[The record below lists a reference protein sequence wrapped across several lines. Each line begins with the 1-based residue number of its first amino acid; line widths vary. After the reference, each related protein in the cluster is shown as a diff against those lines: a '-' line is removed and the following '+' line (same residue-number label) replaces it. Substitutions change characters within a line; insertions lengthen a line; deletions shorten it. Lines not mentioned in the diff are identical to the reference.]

1 MGSFSAGE
9 EQKSCPIS
17 KKTIDSTRIFEGK
30 VVRLRRDTVELE
42 NGKQTFREV
51 IDHPGGVS
59 ILAMDEE
66 GKIFFVR
73 QFRYPFGR
81 MLLELPAGKL
91 EPGEDPADSGRRE
104 LREETGCSAGRF
116 VPMGKLIPT
125 CAYDT
130 EVIHL
135 FFASEL
141 TRGEQDLDENEFLS
155 VERYTLDEALQMVLD
170 GEIIDAKTQIGLL
183 KYQALRNAG
192 RI

>member
-1 MGSFSAGE
+1 MSHTE
-9 EQKSCPIS
+9 
-17 KKTIDSTRIFEGK
+17 KTIDSTRIFEGK

-73 QFRYPFGR
+73 QFRYPFGK

-91 EPGEDPADSGRRE
+91 EPGEDPAQSGRRE
-104 LREETGCSAGRF
+104 LREETGCTAGRF
-116 VPMGKLIPT
+116 ESMGSLIPT

-135 FFASEL
+135 FFASDL
-141 TRGEQDLDENEFLS
+141 TRGEQDLDENEFL
-155 VERYTLDEALQMVLD
+155 
-170 GEIIDAKTQIGLL
+170 
-183 KYQALRNAG
+183 
-192 RI
+192 

>member
-1 MGSFSAGE
+1 MSHIE
-9 EQKSCPIS
+9 
-17 KKTIDSTRIFEGK
+17 KTIDSTRIFEGK

-104 LREETGCSAGRF
+104 LREETGCTAGRF

-155 VERYTLDEALQMVLD
+155 VERYTLDEALQMGLD
-170 GEIIDAKTQIGLL
+170 GESIDASAQIGLL
-183 KYQALRNAG
+183 KYQALRKAG

>member
-1 MGSFSAGE
+1 MSHIE
-9 EQKSCPIS
+9 
-17 KKTIDSTRIFEGK
+17 KTIDSTRIFEGK

-73 QFRYPFGR
+73 QFRYPLGR

>member
-1 MGSFSAGE
+1 MSHIE
-9 EQKSCPIS
+9 
-17 KKTIDSTRIFEGK
+17 KTIDSTRIYEGK

-91 EPGEDPADSGRRE
+91 EPGEDPEDSGRRE

>member
-1 MGSFSAGE
+1 MSHIE
-9 EQKSCPIS
+9 
-17 KKTIDSTRIFEGK
+17 KTIDSTRIFEGK

-91 EPGEDPADSGRRE
+91 EPGEDPADSGHRE

>member
-1 MGSFSAGE
+1 M
-9 EQKSCPIS
+9 
-17 KKTIDSTRIFEGK
+17 
-30 VVRLRRDTVELE
+30 
-42 NGKQTFREV
+42 
-51 IDHPGGVS
+51 
-59 ILAMDEE
+59 
-66 GKIFFVR
+66 R

>member
-1 MGSFSAGE
+1 MSHIE
-9 EQKSCPIS
+9 
-17 KKTIDSTRIFEGK
+17 KTIDSTRIFEGK

-104 LREETGCSAGRF
+104 LRDETGRF

>member
-1 MGSFSAGE
+1 MSHIE
-9 EQKSCPIS
+9 
-17 KKTIDSTRIFEGK
+17 KTIDSTRIFEGK

-66 GKIFFVR
+66 GKIFSVR

>member
-1 MGSFSAGE
+1 MSHTE
-9 EQKSCPIS
+9 
-17 KKTIDSTRIFEGK
+17 KTIDSTRIFEGK

-73 QFRYPFGR
+73 QFRYPFGK

-91 EPGEDPADSGRRE
+91 EPGEDPAQSGRRE
-104 LREETGCSAGRF
+104 LREETGCTAGRF
-116 VPMGKLIPT
+116 ESMGSLIPT

-135 FFASEL
+135 FFASDL
-141 TRGEQDLDENEFLS
+141 TQTPRSGCSNPRLCTRRAAVDKSVFTRGNLWKKGNRLDCEKK
-155 VERYTLDEALQMVLD
+155 
-170 GEIIDAKTQIGLL
+170 I
-183 KYQALRNAG
+183 
-192 RI
+192 

>member
-1 MGSFSAGE
+1 MSHIE
-9 EQKSCPIS
+9 
-17 KKTIDSTRIFEGK
+17 KTIDSTRIFEGK

-91 EPGEDPADSGRRE
+91 EPGKIRQTADAVS
-104 LREETGCSAGRF
+104 C
-116 VPMGKLIPT
+116 GKKPDAPPDGL
-125 CAYDT
+125 CRW
-130 EVIHL
+130 
-135 FFASEL
+135 AS
-141 TRGEQDLDENEFLS
+141 
-155 VERYTLDEALQMVLD
+155 
-170 GEIIDAKTQIGLL
+170 
-183 KYQALRNAG
+183 
-192 RI
+192 

>member
-1 MGSFSAGE
+1 MSHTE
-9 EQKSCPIS
+9 
-17 KKTIDSTRIFEGK
+17 KTIDSTRIFEGK

-73 QFRYPFGR
+73 QFRYPFGQ
-81 MLLELPAGKL
+81 L
-91 EPGEDPADSGRRE
+91 EPGEDPAQSGRRE
-104 LREETGCSAGRF
+104 LREETGCTAGRF
-116 VPMGKLIPT
+116 ESMGSLIPT

-135 FFASEL
+135 FFASDL

-155 VERYTLDEALQMVLD
+155 VERYTLDEALQMVLS
-170 GEIIDAKTQIGLL
+170 GEIVDAKTQIGLF
-183 KYQALRNAG
+183 KYQALHNAG

>member
-1 MGSFSAGE
+1 MSHIE
-9 EQKSCPIS
+9 
-17 KKTIDSTRIFEGK
+17 KTIDSTRIFEGK

-73 QFRYPFGR
+73 QIRYPFGR

>member
-1 MGSFSAGE
+1 M
-9 EQKSCPIS
+9 
-17 KKTIDSTRIFEGK
+17 
-30 VVRLRRDTVELE
+30 E

-141 TRGEQDLDENEFLS
+141 TRGRTGS
-155 VERYTLDEALQMVLD
+155 
-170 GEIIDAKTQIGLL
+170 G
-183 KYQALRNAG
+183 
-192 RI
+192 

>member
-1 MGSFSAGE
+1 MSHIE
-9 EQKSCPIS
+9 
-17 KKTIDSTRIFEGK
+17 KTIDSTRIFEGK

-66 GKIFFVR
+66 GKIFVVR

-183 KYQALRNAG
+183 KYQALRKAG

>member
-1 MGSFSAGE
+1 MSHIE
-9 EQKSCPIS
+9 
-17 KKTIDSTRIFEGK
+17 KTIDSTRIYEGK

-91 EPGEDPADSGRRE
+91 EPGEDPEDSGRRE

-170 GEIIDAKTQIGLL
+170 GEIVDAKTQIGLL